1 MASRTGGGAP
11 ASAECPARTFERRE
25 AERMLRLYAHLWEP
39 RNAGPGRRRVWL
51 TAPGLAQAVQNWRAA
66 VGLSKVALPAPVVS
80 GSGPDCQ
87 AHVLVGLAGDGAPSE
102 APRLTETPALAA
114 AVHAIADEY
123 AEADMASTPGD
134 TSWREPFDRR
144 RAEAESEAARL
155 QWAEGAPEVWATW
168 CFGRVSGG
176 RIPQDLLRVAGVEAE
191 SNVRQQVFA
200 GGQDAPLEAF
210 LRFLVAFGGECPA
223 APRRPREARPLVEI
237 FVPEH
242 LAWAYPGFVDSGAEP
257 GPGPWD
263 GAKRRNE
270 GAGVVI
276 A

>member
-1 MASRTGGGAP
+1 M
-11 ASAECPARTFERRE
+11 
-25 AERMLRLYAHLWEP
+25 
-39 RNAGPGRRRVWL
+39 
-51 TAPGLAQAVQNWRAA
+51 
-66 VGLSKVALPAPVVS
+66 
-80 GSGPDCQ
+80 
-87 AHVLVGLAGDGAPSE
+87 
-102 APRLTETPALAA
+102 
-114 AVHAIADEY
+114 
-123 AEADMASTPGD
+123 
-134 TSWREPFDRR
+134 
-144 RAEAESEAARL
+144 
-155 QWAEGAPEVWATW
+155 
-168 CFGRVSGG
+168 
-176 RIPQDLLRVAGVEAE
+176 AGVEAE